1 MYRTPAR
8 VSRVLIGVFVCALA
22 SAALLAPRLA
32 ARAEDTNK
40 GGKQET
46 RPKRLLVVTVTKGF
60 RHGDS
65 IAVLEPILKELGE
78 KGGGFTV
85 DYVRDD
91 ADMAKKMTPE
101 ALKGYDGVLFGNT
114 TGELP
119 IPDKDAFLKWIAE
132 GHAFIG
138 THAAADTYHDFR
150 PYIDM
155 IGGEFL
161 THGPQVEVIL
171 NIEDKAHPASK
182 MLGNKRFVFDEIYL
196 YKSYD
201 RAKVHNLISMD
212 KHPNTK
218 EPGYY
223 PVAWCKMYDKGRV
236 FYTSL
241 GHRPDVWKT
250 GWYQLHLI
258 GGIRWA
264 LGLEKGDASVPNPPS
279 K

>member
-1 MYRTPAR
+1 MYRTPTV
-8 VSRVLIGVFVCALA
+8 VSRLLLGVFVCAVA
-22 SAALLAPRLA
+22 SATLLLPRLA
-32 ARAEDTNK
+32 AHAEDK
-40 GGKQET
+40 KQET

-65 IAVLEPILKELGE
+65 IAVLEPILKEMGE
-78 KGGGFTV
+78 KSGDFTV

-101 ALKGYDGVLFGNT
+101 ALKNYDGVLFGNT

-119 IPDKDAFLKWIAE
+119 IPDKDAFLKWIAD

-138 THAAADTYHDFR
+138 THAASDTYHEFR
-150 PYIDM
+150 PYIEM
-155 IGGEFL
+155 IGGEFQ
-161 THGPQVEVIL
+161 THGPQVEVVL
-171 NIEDKAHPASK
+171 NVEDKTHPASK
-182 MLGNKRFVFDEIYL
+182 MLGNKRFIFDEIYL
-196 YKSYD
+196 FKSYD
-201 RAKVHNLISMD
+201 RAKVHNLVSMD

-223 PVAWCKMYDKGRV
+223 PVAWCKMYEKGRV

-241 GHRPDVWKT
+241 GHRPDVWKSPM
-250 GWYQLHLI
+250 YQLHLL

-264 LGLEKGDASVPNPPS
+264 LGLEKGDASLANAPS